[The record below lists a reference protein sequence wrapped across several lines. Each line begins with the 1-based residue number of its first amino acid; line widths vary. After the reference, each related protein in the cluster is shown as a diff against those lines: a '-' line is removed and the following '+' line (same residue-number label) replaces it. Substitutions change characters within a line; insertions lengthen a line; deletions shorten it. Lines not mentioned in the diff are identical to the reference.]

1 MPIEAIAFELAM
13 FSWKEGTYPESTDME
28 YLTRE
33 ISLNSVIFRYKEQDI
48 RVWFLHER
56 YIWSLLYSCST
67 VRWSFWLILMWVWS
81 FLLKVSW
88 CLQIEPQAPLL
99 VVPVCSQICLRFSHI
114 ILKWSTY
121 INHVPII
128 IEKHHRKQMLTFLTD
143 LEYLPILTQ
152 IEPQAPF
159 LVVPQLS
166 SSLVGL
172 RHING
177 FSIGIN
183 ILLCTCILSKYFC
196 MK

>member
-13 FSWKEGTYPESTDME
+13 FSRKEGTYPESTDME

-67 VRWSFWLILMWVWS
+67 VRWSFWLILMWIWS

-99 VVPVCSQICLRFSHI
+99 VVPVGQ
-114 ILKWSTY
+114 Y
-121 INHVPII
+121 
-128 IEKHHRKQMLTFLTD
+128 RKLVKPVAFKLAIMMFFLNVSMKGRD
-143 LEYLPILTQ
+143 L
-152 IEPQAPF
+152 
-159 LVVPQLS
+159 
-166 SSLVGL
+166 SL
-172 RHING
+172 
-177 FSIGIN
+177 
-183 ILLCTCILSKYFC
+183 LSKNLKKTSHCFHPSYISMFV
-196 MK
+196 K

>member
-1 MPIEAIAFELAM
+1 MPIKAIAFELAM
-13 FSWKEGTYPESTDME
+13 FSWKEGTYPEWTHME

-99 VVPVCSQICLRFSHI
+99 VVPVGQYRKLVKHITFKLAKIMFSWMFPWKEGIYSYSAKIWRKRSHYFHPTTMSPAPSRSEVQNMAPSRVQYCYPAFF
-114 ILKWSTY
+114 ST
-121 INHVPII
+121 I
-128 IEKHHRKQMLTFLTD
+128 
-143 LEYLPILTQ
+143 
-152 IEPQAPF
+152 
-159 LVVPQLS
+159 S
-166 SSLVGL
+166 SP
-172 RHING
+172 
-177 FSIGIN
+177 
-183 ILLCTCILSKYFC
+183 CW
-196 MK
+196 